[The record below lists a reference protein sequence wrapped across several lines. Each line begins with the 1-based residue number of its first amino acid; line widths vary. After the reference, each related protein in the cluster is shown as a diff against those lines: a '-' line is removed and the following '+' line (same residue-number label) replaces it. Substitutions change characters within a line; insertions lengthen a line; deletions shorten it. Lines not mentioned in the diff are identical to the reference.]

1 MKLLAHPPLLL
12 ALLPSVAWTLTP
24 GCPQLVVTTSPTA
37 GGVTTVGI
45 KFKALSSPA
54 PLDLVLKVTLP
65 PGVVLKGTRQHHAGE
80 GCRSNVKSAHHDT
93 FEHADNHI
101 LESAFSAAQPDPI
114 NASLHGAVE
123 PTLAAGLMLY
133 PPLHRL

>member
-1 MKLLAHPPLLL
+1 MKLLVHPPLLL

-24 GCPQLVVTTSPTA
+24 GCPQLVVTTSPLLRKTKA

-65 PGVVLKGTRQHHAGE
+65 PGVVLKGTRQHHAGQVCPPRHLRA
-80 GCRSNVKSAHHDT
+80 CR
-93 FEHADNHI
+93 
-101 LESAFSAAQPDPI
+101 
-114 NASLHGAVE
+114 
-123 PTLAAGLMLY
+123 
-133 PPLHRL
+133 